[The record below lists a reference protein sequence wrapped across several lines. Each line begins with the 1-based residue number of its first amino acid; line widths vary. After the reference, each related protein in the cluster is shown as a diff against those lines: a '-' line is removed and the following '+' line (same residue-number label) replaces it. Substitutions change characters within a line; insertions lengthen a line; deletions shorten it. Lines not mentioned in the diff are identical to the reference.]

1 MRNIPFYIAKRYF
14 FSKTNTN
21 AVNIITTIAVI
32 AIMVATAALLV
43 ILSVFSGLEKMN
55 IRFLSDVNPELKISP
70 ASGKRLPNIDQLES
84 KIKKQPSIASYAKVI
99 EEKVYIQYNGLED
112 IAYLKSV
119 DNQFLTNNKFDTTII
134 AGRLFD
140 SSQRPYE
147 VIASEGIGTRLKI
160 YIDNELPIRLIMP
173 KAGTQLIKQAEDGF
187 VMQEAFNSGIFFLN
201 DQYDKHLFAPLALG
215 QEMLNLSSKDA
226 YSLELK
232 TNGKKNLN
240 QIKKEIAKQIG
251 PEYTI
256 QTRQDLDAAFL
267 KVMNIENLI
276 IYMIFTLVII
286 IACFNLAGTIIIII
300 IDKREEIKT
309 MYSFGMTRKNIR
321 RIFFFTGLIITSTA
335 MILGLII
342 ASILGYIQIHY
353 PLIYAAPY
361 VAFPFTFT
369 LSNFLVVSTTVL
381 AIGSFVSWLMAKQ
394 VK

>member
-1 MRNIPFYIAKRYF
+1 
-14 FSKTNTN
+14 
-21 AVNIITTIAVI
+21 
-32 AIMVATAALLV
+32 MVSTAALLV